1 MVGFFFIVFA
11 VVLMLSASYI
21 WLHRA
26 GAWVFPGYHGVY
38 SGLWVGVVLSMHV
51 RVVAGKSGS
60 VVGVVIV
67 FHSKTSIVNIVT
79 NIFSRI

>member
-1 MVGFFFIVFA
+1 MK
-11 VVLMLSASYI
+11 M
-21 WLHRA
+21 HRA
-26 GAWVFPGYHGVY
+26 GAWVFPGYHGVC

-79 NIFSRI
+79 NIFSRT